1 MGNFT
6 QTLMSRRRFLQ
17 LGGTLAV
24 APLFLA
30 THSAGAGMWSQLFG
44 STKRTTSPITS
55 NDEFYITSYRTP
67 PFVPA
72 DRWALTIRG
81 TVISPFTLTYRDL
94 LAQPAITEIV
104 TLECVGNG
112 VAGEAIGTAEWQG
125 VRLKAL
131 LDKARVTSHTQDVV
145 FHAADGYS
153 DSLPM
158 ERAMMDDIMVAY
170 RMNGVPLPLGHGF
183 PARMIVPRHYG
194 MKHVQWL
201 TGIELVPS
209 DYKGYYQRKDWSDE
223 AIVKTKSWITDPQTG
238 DTLPA
243 KNLFTMQGF
252 AFAGSRG
259 IRQVDISTDG
269 GASWAA
275 ATLAPSLSA
284 YSWVMWSYPWEPQ
297 KPGDC
302 HILARATD
310 GTGEQ
315 QSSQEDPPFPDGASG
330 LQEVIVSII

>member
-1 MGNFT
+1 MRNSG
-6 QTLMSRRRFLQ
+6 QALMSRRRFLQ
-17 LGGTLAV
+17 LSGTLAV
-24 APLFLA
+24 APLFPA
-30 THSAGAGMWSQLFG
+30 TQSARAGMWSQLFG

-125 VRLKAL
+125 VRLKAR
-131 LDKARVTSHTQDVV
+131 LDKARVTSHTQNVV

-153 DSLPM
+153 DSLTI

-183 PARMIVPRHYG
+183 PARMIVPGHYG

-201 TGIELVPS
+201 TGIELVSS

-223 AIVKTKSWITDPQTG
+223 AIVKTSPGSWTRKPEIRYPLERSSSCRALPLRDPGGFVGWTSAPTEGNPGQPRPWPRHF
-238 DTLPA
+238 LPTHGSYGVIHGNR
-243 KNLFTMQGF
+243 KDLGTSTFWLERPMEQGNNNLRKKICHFPTE
-252 AFAGSRG
+252 R
-259 IRQVDISTDG
+259 R
-269 GASWAA
+269 
-275 ATLAPSLSA
+275 
-284 YSWVMWSYPWEPQ
+284 
-297 KPGDC
+297 DC
-302 HILARATD
+302 K
-310 GTGEQ
+310 
-315 QSSQEDPPFPDGASG
+315 
-330 LQEVIVSII
+330 